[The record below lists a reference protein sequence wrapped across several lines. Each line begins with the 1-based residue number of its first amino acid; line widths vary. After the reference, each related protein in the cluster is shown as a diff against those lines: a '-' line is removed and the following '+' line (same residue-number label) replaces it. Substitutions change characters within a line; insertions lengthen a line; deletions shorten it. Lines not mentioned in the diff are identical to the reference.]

1 MQEEPRHY
9 WDVVA
14 NKKST
19 SPFKMLLIEKRIWR
33 QWLEEERTSASNHPF
48 STFNHHNS
56 NSRAILWM
64 KKKKRD
70 LRRNLGY
77 WDQKL
82 KLGLSQM
89 SLFFFFFKK
98 SVKLD
103 DSRQVSTE
111 SVFNL
116 VDHNSSVEIV
126 SNLAEADTTRV
137 SRTRLGRYFEPWSK
151 MEREKIKPLLAKSC
165 Y

>member
-1 MQEEPRHY
+1 
-9 WDVVA
+9 
-14 NKKST
+14 
-19 SPFKMLLIEKRIWR
+19 
-33 QWLEEERTSASNHPF
+33 
-48 STFNHHNS
+48 
-56 NSRAILWM
+56 M

-137 SRTRLGRYFEPWSK
+137 SRTRLGRYFEP
-151 MEREKIKPLLAKSC
+151 
-165 Y
+165 

>member
-1 MQEEPRHY
+1 M
-9 WDVVA
+9 
-14 NKKST
+14 
-19 SPFKMLLIEKRIWR
+19 
-33 QWLEEERTSASNHPF
+33 ASNHPF

-126 SNLAEADTTRV
+126 SNLARRIQLE
-137 SRTRLGRYFEPWSK
+137 
-151 MEREKIKPLLAKSC
+151 
-165 Y
+165 

>member
-1 MQEEPRHY
+1 
-9 WDVVA
+9 
-14 NKKST
+14 
-19 SPFKMLLIEKRIWR
+19 
-33 QWLEEERTSASNHPF
+33 
-48 STFNHHNS
+48 
-56 NSRAILWM
+56 M

-98 SVKLD
+98 LVKLD

-137 SRTRLGRYFEPWSK
+137 SRTRLGRYFEP
-151 MEREKIKPLLAKSC
+151 
-165 Y
+165 